1 MKNSRAVVMLALS
14 LLAGVV
20 AVVLAARWLTQQTA
34 PAPTQQ
40 LVVVSADVS
49 IGQPL
54 AAKLLE
60 TVPWSAPILPKG
72 AFVDPKQLEGRVV
85 TVDLGRGEP
94 VLESK
99 LAPVGAKGGLSAVI
113 PEGKRAISV
122 RVNEVVGVAGF
133 TLPGNYVDVM
143 VNTNDDVRQQAISKI
158 VLERILVLAVAQQA
172 SRDDTAPKVV
182 NAVTLEVTPEEA
194 EKIDLARSVGNLSLV
209 LRNQVDSGAGSTG
222 GVHKAD
228 LLGTARPATVP
239 VPASAP
245 PALTVIQPV
254 RAPRPI
260 PKPAPEEDRE
270 SVEMIRGVQRS
281 TAQL

>member
-1 MKNSRAVVMLALS
+1 MKNSRAVMMLGLS

-34 PAPTQQ
+34 PAPSQQ
-40 LVVVSADVS
+40 VVVVAADVD

-54 AAKLLE
+54 SAKLLE
-60 TVPWSAPILPKG
+60 LVPWSAPTLPKG
-72 AFVDPKQLEGRVV
+72 AFTDPKQLEGRVV
-85 TVDLGRGEP
+85 IVDLGRGEP

-99 LAPVGAKGGLSAVI
+99 LAPTGAKGGLSAVI

-143 VNTNDDVRQQAISKI
+143 INMDDDSRQQRVSKI
-158 VLERILVLAVAQQA
+158 VLERIMVLAVAQQA
-172 SRDDTAPKVV
+172 NRDDTAPKVV
-182 NAVTLEVTPEEA
+182 NAVTLAVTPEEA

-209 LRNQVDSGAGSTG
+209 LRNQVDVGSSATG
-222 GVHKAD
+222 GVKKAD
-228 LLGTARPATVP
+228 LLGGPPQAAVPVAPPPVPIPPRPEPLPRPA
-239 VPASAP
+239 A
-245 PALTVIQPV
+245 
-254 RAPRPI
+254 
-260 PKPAPEEDRE
+260 KPAPEQDKGT
-270 SVEMIRGVQRS
+270 VEMIRGVQRS